1 MTEELERFD
10 ELLDDLID
18 SVKDLAPDSGVKHAI
33 DYVRNARKNIIT
45 EITRLKARV
54 ATLERIMEREAE
66 KTAKAGMPK
75 EGINGKDN

>member
-66 KTAKAGMPK
+66 KTAKAGMP
-75 EGINGKDN
+75 

>member
-45 EITRLKARV
+45 EIARLRDENILLRSQLAKKE
-54 ATLERIMEREAE
+54 LEADE
-66 KTAKAGMPK
+66 
-75 EGINGKDN
+75 